1 MLARLRIRMT
11 ILYGSSLDKKKH
23 PKEKNTRARSQTERA
38 MHPNLPDYRCVRVD
52 SGLPWSLEFFPIET
66 EVGQPTMSQSGL
78 IARPLA
84 VVMNRRLRSIDAGM
98 TLADAAVVMRE
109 EKTGALL
116 VTEQGRYVGIVS
128 ETDLVRRGIAARVD
142 LSVEVVRRV
151 MSSPIISIEIDRT
164 AHEASDLM
172 AECNIRHLPV
182 TEEERIVGIVSVR
195 DLLRY
200 FKNWG
205 S

>member
-1 MLARLRIRMT
+1 MVRI
-11 ILYGSSLDKKKH
+11 
-23 PKEKNTRARSQTERA
+23 
-38 MHPNLPDYRCVRVD
+38 VR
-52 SGLPWSLEFFPIET
+52 
-66 EVGQPTMSQSGL
+66 PTMSQSGL

-84 VVMNRRLRSIDAGM
+84 VAMNRRMRSVDAGM

-109 EKTGALL
+109 EKTGVLF

-128 ETDLVRRGIAARVD
+128 ETDLVRRGIAARLD
-142 LSVEVVRRV
+142 LSVESVRRV

-172 AECNIRHLPV
+172 AERNIRHLAI